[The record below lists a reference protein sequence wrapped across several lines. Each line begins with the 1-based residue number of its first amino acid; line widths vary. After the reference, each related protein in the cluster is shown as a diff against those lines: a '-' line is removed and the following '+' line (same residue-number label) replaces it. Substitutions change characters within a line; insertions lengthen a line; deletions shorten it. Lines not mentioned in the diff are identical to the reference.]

1 MDYTFKML
9 RNNTPV
15 DDYATAIMLLD
26 AYPYHLIGQ
35 PISVRYWKDES
46 HIDTEVVL
54 AIGIKNY
61 NDKKDNDSPSNGPDF
76 YRIIGAGGGS
86 VQWEEYSNGNL
97 EKIELPFRVA
107 QMTPDEFNEWVENF
121 IPNAVSFVSNEDKDV
136 RKIYKGDKC
145 YGTTDLLDMKL
156 GEAIYV
162 DGVEFTGDINNII
175 ETLQK
180 SKGTKWKIL

>member
-46 HIDTEVVL
+46 HIETEVVL

-76 YRIIGAGGGS
+76 YRIIGAGNGS

-107 QMTPDEFNEWVENF
+107 QMTPDEFNEWAENF
-121 IPNAVSFVSNEDKDV
+121 IPNAVSFVNNEEKDV

-145 YGTTDLLDMKL
+145 YGTTDLLDLKL
-156 GEAIYV
+156 SEAIYV